1 MKVAR
6 LSALR
11 TGRLYPPGNIPGT
24 NTYSFIVVKQ
34 TVQYTSR
41 RDRTVNSFWRSRI

>member
-11 TGRLYPPGNIPGT
+11 TGRLYPQETFLVLLSVRGWVDPRD
-24 NTYSFIVVKQ
+24 IVQ
-34 TVQYTSR
+34 QEGLCQ
-41 RDRTVNSFWRSRI
+41 